1 MFKVILS
8 NVGSPLPSFSHHSR
22 KGAER
27 KIHQISKS
35 VCMYSR
41 YKLQS
46 FSRKHRSNRML
57 PGTDNITLGFLATT
71 RGKQIFTNF
80 GVPCNYQRAQFAT
93 QFSWEITCGYLAQNC
108 QYLEYIKKLHG
119 NVLSSSHQLK
129 YLGIPGS
136 LVLTNYTQYH
146 HKTCRAHILTSQHDQ
161 IKSSHR
167 LNTA

>member
-22 KGAER
+22 KGAET

-71 RGKQIFTNF
+71 RGKTDFLQTLGFLATTRELSLQPNF
-80 GVPCNYQRAQFAT
+80 PGRLPVD
-93 QFSWEITCGYLAQNC
+93 ILAQNC

-129 YLGIPGS
+129 YLGISGS

-167 LNTA
+167 L